1 MNWKKAFGILV
12 WIILIV
18 LGIDL
23 ALGWINLASTLANVG
38 GLFLLFIIVFISF
51 KTKCFTNFKFKK

>member
-1 MNWKKAFGILV
+1 MNWKKAFEILV
-12 WIILIV
+12 WFILFI
-18 LGIDL
+18 LGTDM
-23 ALGWINLASTLANVG
+23 ALGWLNLACTLANVA

>member
-12 WIILIV
+12 WIILVV
-18 LGIDL
+18 LGVDL
-23 ALGWINLASTLANVG
+23 ALGWINLANTLANVG

>member
-1 MNWKKAFGILV
+1 MNWKKAFRILV
-12 WIILIV
+12 WIILFV
-18 LGIDL
+18 LGVDL
-23 ALGWINLASTLANVG
+23 ALGWINLASTLANVC

>member
-12 WIILIV
+12 WIILVV
-18 LGIDL
+18 LGLDL
-23 ALGWINLASTLANVG
+23 AFGWINLANTIANVG

>member
-1 MNWKKAFGILV
+1 MNWKKAFRILV
-12 WIILIV
+12 WIILVV
-18 LGIDL
+18 LGLDL
-23 ALGWINLASTLANVG
+23 AFGWINLANTIANIG

>member
-12 WIILIV
+12 WIILVV

-23 ALGWINLASTLANVG
+23 ALGLINLASTLANVG

>member
-12 WIILIV
+12 WIILVV
-18 LGIDL
+18 LGTDL
-23 ALGWINLASTLANVG
+23 AFSWINLACTLANVA

>member
-12 WIILIV
+12 WIILVV
-18 LGIDL
+18 LGVDL
-23 ALGWINLASTLANVG
+23 AFSWINLASTLANVG
-38 GLFLLFIIVFISF
+38 GLFLLFIIVFISS

>member
-1 MNWKKAFGILV
+1 MNWKKAFRILV
-12 WIILIV
+12 WIILVV
-18 LGIDL
+18 LGVDL
-23 ALGWINLASTLANVG
+23 AFGWINLANTLANIS

>member
-1 MNWKKAFGILV
+1 MNWKKAFRILI
-12 WIILIV
+12 WIILFV
-18 LGIDL
+18 LGVDL
-23 ALGWINLASTLANVG
+23 ALGWINLANTLANVG

>member
-1 MNWKKAFGILV
+1 MNWKKAFRILI
-12 WIILIV
+12 WIILFV

-23 ALGWINLASTLANVG
+23 ALGWINLANTLANVG